1 MITRLRNSAK
11 CEKITL
17 NEASSLAAKGC
28 FVIAGWYN
36 KNGSGHVVVGHP
48 YSDSNGNL
56 KVMDCGPTPVEKN
69 ECQSWNYSFGPK
81 KRNEVEFFV
90 YKKNK

>member
-11 CEKITL
+11 WEKITL

-36 KNGSGHVVVGHP
+36 K
-48 YSDSNGNL
+48 
-56 KVMDCGPTPVEKN
+56 M
-69 ECQSWNYSFGPK
+69 
-81 KRNEVEFFV
+81 EVDM
-90 YKKNK
+90 

>member
-11 CEKITL
+11 WEKITL

-56 KVMDCGPTPVEKN
+56 KVMACGPTPVEKT
-69 ECQSWNYSFGPK
+69 SAKVGIIVLVLK
-81 KRNEVEFFV
+81 KEMRLNFLFT
-90 YKKNK
+90 KK